1 MTRHIYPFVAVR
13 HRLNMSIKSA
23 KASVSSGTLSRVF
36 WHLLRICL
44 SFSLILVDNTILV
57 VAGLLAYLRST
68 ANRRRATRRNV
79 RFYPKTVLITG
90 IGTTHGLTLARSW
103 AVEGHR
109 VVGADVTD
117 LDLPVR
123 SGGSMSKALVTFYQ
137 IPKDHYISRLL
148 DVIHRE
154 KVDLWIPCSPKASS
168 IEDATARQV
177 IESRT
182 SCKCITF
189 DTELAACFAHPDSFR
204 QYVIEKG
211 LPVLEYHR
219 VQSRDSVH
227 KILHRSPSKSYQI
240 SRAAP
245 SANEKAMLLPR
256 RTLSKTY
263 TVVSEIQISKDR
275 PWILQQQSRLGEIFA
290 DLLIVR
296 GHVQA
301 IKVRLSDSG
310 SSTWGASRL
319 DEALAASVHRLMQ
332 ILAAKGGVRLTGH
345 LSVRLMI
352 DEEFDT
358 HSVRHTIYIAGCTP
372 GANAVDNLLYDVPCP
387 IAGYLSVF
395 PSNPAD
401 TANIA
406 ATLSSTRSAPTFARA
421 AILPAAFLQFSL
433 FHFALTALEVV
444 EAELVRLLFW
454 KDPLFSFLDPV
465 PWWWQVHVY
474 QPLREIWVLMKQT
487 REAGLN

>member
-1 MTRHIYPFVAVR
+1 MA
-13 HRLNMSIKSA
+13 IKSA
-23 KASVSSGTLSRVF
+23 KASVSSGTVSRVF

-44 SFSLILVDNTILV
+44 SFSLLFVDNAILLI
-57 VAGLLAYLRST
+57 AGFLAYLQPI
-68 ANRRRATRRNV
+68 ANRRRATQRNV
-79 RFYPKTVLITG
+79 RFYPKTILITG
-90 IGTTHGLTLARSW
+90 VGTAHGLTLARLW
-103 AVEGHR
+103 AAEGHH

-123 SGGSMSKALVTFYQ
+123 SGGSMSKALVAFYR
-137 IPKDHYISRLL
+137 IPKGHYISRLL

-177 IESRT
+177 VESRT

-204 QYVIEKG
+204 QYVIDRG
-211 LPVLEYHR
+211 LPVLEYHK

-227 KILHRSPSKSYQI
+227 KILHRSPSKTYQI
-240 SRAAP
+240 SRASP
-245 SANEKAMLLPR
+245 SANEKALRLPR
-256 RTLSKTY
+256 RT
-263 TVVSEIQISKDR
+263 ISKDR
-275 PWILQQQSRLGEIFA
+275 PWILQQQSRLGELFA

-301 IKVRLSDSG
+301 IQVRLSDFG
-310 SSTWGASRL
+310 SSMWGASRL
-319 DEALAASVHRLMQ
+319 DEALASSVHKLMQ
-332 ILAAKGGVRLTGH
+332 TFAAKGGARLTGY
-345 LSVRLMI
+345 LSVRLMV
-352 DEEFDT
+352 DEEFDA

-372 GANAVDNLLYDVPCP
+372 GASAVDNLLYNVPSP

-395 PSNPAD
+395 PSNPVD

-406 ATLSSTRSAPTFARA
+406 ATLSSTRSAPKFARV
-421 AILPAAFLQFSL
+421 AILPAFLQFSL
-433 FHFALTALEVV
+433 FKFALTTLGVA
-444 EAELVRLLFW
+444 EAEIVRLLFW

-474 QPLREIWVLMKQT
+474 QPLREIWVLVKQT
-487 REAGLN
+487 REAGLS